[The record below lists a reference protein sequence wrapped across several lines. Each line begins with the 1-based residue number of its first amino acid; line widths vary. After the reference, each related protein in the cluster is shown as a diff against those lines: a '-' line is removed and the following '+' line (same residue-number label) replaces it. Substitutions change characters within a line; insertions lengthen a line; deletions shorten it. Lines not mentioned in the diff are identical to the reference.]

1 MTINLLL
8 RYTGIGSTF
17 LERFLPRMRIRGFI
31 QPLPRMDNSTMDK
44 TDAKIL
50 NVLQTD
56 ASQSSQEIADLIGID
71 ENDCVNRIKK
81 LEADKVI
88 LQRVALVDPRKV
100 GANMTAF
107 VAITT
112 PEHSQE
118 WLDQFH
124 SVVSNLPEVV
134 EFYRMSGQVDY
145 LLRVVVPDIEAY
157 DAFYKKLISST
168 KLKDVSSTFA
178 IEQIKFT
185 NNLPVTITE

>member
-1 MTINLLL
+1 
-8 RYTGIGSTF
+8 
-17 LERFLPRMRIRGFI
+17 LERFLPRMRIRDFI

>member
-1 MTINLLL
+1 MQLL
-8 RYTGIGSTF
+8 
-17 LERFLPRMRIRGFI
+17 
-31 QPLPRMDNSTMDK
+31 PLMDNSTMDK

-50 NVLQTD
+50 SVLQTD
-56 ASQSSQEIADLIGID
+56 ATLSSREIADRIEID
-71 ENDCVNRIKK
+71 EQDCTKRIKK

-88 LQRVALVDPRKV
+88 LQRVAMVDPRKV

-124 SVVSNLPEVV
+124 SAVSNLPEVV

-157 DAFYKKLISST
+157 DTFYKKLISST
-168 KLKDVSSTFA
+168 KLKDISSTFA

>member
-168 KLKDVSSTFA
+168 KLMDVSSTFA

>member
-31 QPLPRMDNSTMDK
+31 QPLPQMDNSTMDK

-168 KLKDVSSTFA
+168 KLMDVSSTFA